1 MAGNRFT
8 PHELF
13 VLRNHIPVMDLI
25 RTFGISS
32 QTIDG
37 VFRFCCPVCKNFHTG
52 VIPEPNLAR
61 CFDCKKNY
69 NTIDLAKLMT
79 GSGFVQSVRFLKRFL
94 GDKDKSILLK
104 LHPKHKTST
113 ALVSVG
119 DVLKSIGTIKP
130 AYDQHTTNIKPVDDI
145 HERIRGLEQQVE
157 LLAKKIKLLDT
168 RF

>member
-1 MAGNRFT
+1 MAGTQFS
-8 PHELF
+8 PQELF
-13 VLRNHIPVMDLI
+13 ILRNHIPIKDLMK
-25 RTFGISS
+25 TFGIPF

-52 VIPEPNLAR
+52 VNPEANLAR

-94 GDKDKSILLK
+94 GDKDKSILLQI
-104 LHPKHKTST
+104 HPKHKTST
-113 ALVSVG
+113 TLVSVG

-130 AYDQHTTNIKPVDDI
+130 SYDQHATNIKPVDDI
-145 HERIRGLEQQVE
+145 HERIRVLEQQVE
-157 LLAKKIKLLDT
+157 LLTQKIKRLDT